1 MKSSSSSDLLK
12 FMLIPT
18 KFRLSPNSGSYL
30 LPQKHGDA
38 GEATIGC
45 TGIGINATSKGY
57 DETPIIRI

>member
-1 MKSSSSSDLLK
+1 
-12 FMLIPT
+12 MLIPT
-18 KFRLSPNSGSYL
+18 KFRLSPNRINRTNSGSYL
-30 LPQKHGDA
+30 LPQKRGDA

>member
-1 MKSSSSSDLLK
+1 
-12 FMLIPT
+12 MLIPT
-18 KFRLSPNSGSYL
+18 KFRLSLNRTNSGSYL